1 MDKKSLNTNKQF
13 MLGNGILAFGVFAVV
28 IIFLYMS
35 FRFKRDADKVQT
47 YEGVYN
53 IEISKDFAGD
63 SIAVYLNDSLLLD
76 QTMTDAVLKL
86 EVKRFAEEN
95 ALMVV
100 DNKTD
105 QTTPFNLNPKGSRIE
120 IKKKGEVIYILER
133 ETDSTFG
140 KKI

>member
-105 QTTPFNLNPKGSRIE
+105 QTTPFNLNPEGSRIE
-120 IKKKGEVIYILER
+120 VKKKGEVIFILES
-133 ETDSTFG
+133 EAST
-140 KKI
+140 ITQ

>member
-1 MDKKSLNTNKQF
+1 

-63 SIAVYLNDSLLLD
+63 SIAIYLNDSLLLD

-105 QTTPFNLNPKGSRIE
+105 QTTPFNLNPEGSRIE
-120 IKKKGEVIYILER
+120 VKKKGEVIFILES
-133 ETDSTFG
+133 EVST
-140 KKI
+140 ITQ